1 MESTMFD
8 VKTARQ
14 AFAEK
19 LAREDSMDAAFNK
32 AVWMAYKAGFADA
45 GGLIIYTN
53 GVEDSFI
60 EIKQHA
66 NA

>member
-1 MESTMFD
+1 MFEA
-8 VKTARQ
+8 KTARQ
-14 AFAEK
+14 VFAEK

-32 AVWMAYKAGFADA
+32 AIWTAYKAGFADA

-60 EIKQHA
+60 EIKQNA

>member
-1 MESTMFD
+1 MFD
-8 VKTARQ
+8 VTTARQ

-19 LAREDSMDAAFNK
+19 LAKENDFDAAFVK
-32 AVWMAYKAGFADA
+32 AVWVAYKAGFADA
-45 GGLIIYTN
+45 GGVIIYTN

>member
-1 MESTMFD
+1 MFEA
-8 VKTARQ
+8 KTARQ

-53 GVEDSFI
+53 GIEDSFI

>member
-1 MESTMFD
+1 MFD

-14 AFAEK
+14 AFADK

-32 AVWMAYKAGFADA
+32 AIWTAYKAGFADA
-45 GGLIIYTN
+45 GGVIIYIN

-60 EIKQHA
+60 EINKNA